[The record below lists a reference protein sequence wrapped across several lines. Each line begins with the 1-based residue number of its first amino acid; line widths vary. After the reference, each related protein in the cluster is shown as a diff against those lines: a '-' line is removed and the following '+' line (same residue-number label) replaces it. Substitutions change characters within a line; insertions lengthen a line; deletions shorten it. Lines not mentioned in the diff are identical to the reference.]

1 MKRNANR
8 ILTTHV
14 GSLPRPHDLLDMMK
28 LRLTGGPVDEA
39 KYQARVT
46 GAVAEIVKQ
55 QVDAGI
61 DIVGDGEVSKA
72 GFFTYAK
79 ERLGGLA
86 PKEGVKFELYK
97 TEHDAFPEY
106 YDEYFKK
113 AMMGGTVVPPKPL
126 FAVAPITYTGQ
137 AELKRDL
144 ANLRKAVDA
153 VKCTGAFVPSTAPSG
168 VGRNEYYRSDEE
180 FFYAVAAAMRTEY
193 AAIIEAGFDL
203 QVDDPFLS
211 DIFGDPKLDQ
221 KARVKKA
228 DMYVGS
234 INHGLKGLPEERI
247 RFHTCYGINHGPRV
261 YEPQLR
267 DVIRHIY
274 KIKAG
279 TYSFEAANARHEHD
293 YHVFE
298 THKLP
303 EGKAIMPGV
312 ITHAINIV
320 EHPELIAEWLVRF
333 AKLVG
338 RDHVIAG
345 ADCGFSSQACYHTEV
360 HPRIIWTKFRA
371 LAEGA
376 RLASKQLWAKKKA
389 AKPAARAKA
398 RRRAA

>member
-28 LRLTGGPVDEA
+28 ARLTGGAVDEA
-39 KYQARVT
+39 KYQQRVT
-46 GAVAEIVKQ
+46 QAVAEIVKQ
-55 QVDAGI
+55 QAEAGI

-72 GFFTYAK
+72 GFFVYAR
-79 ERLGGLA
+79 ERLSGLTPA
-86 PKEGVKFELYK
+86 TGEKFVLYEAEK
-97 TEHDAFPEY
+97 NAFPEY
-106 YDEYFKK
+106 YEEYFKR
-113 AMMGGTVVPPKPL
+113 AMMGGNVAP
-126 FAVAPITYTGQ
+126 VAPIDATGPIEYIGHDQ
-137 AELKRDL
+137 LRRDL
-144 ANLRKAVDA
+144 ENLRKAVDA
-153 VKCTGAFVPSTAPSG
+153 VKCEGAFVPATAPSG
-168 VGRNEYYRSDEE
+168 VGRNKYYKDTEA
-180 FFYAVAAAMRTEY
+180 FFFALGEALRTEY
-193 AAIIEAGFDL
+193 KAIVDAGFDL

-211 DIFGDPKLDQ
+211 DIFGDPKLDA
-221 KARVKKA
+221 KERKKKA
-228 DMYVGS
+228 DIFVAS
-234 INHGLKGLPEERI
+234 INHALRGIPEEKV

-261 YEPQLR
+261 FEPQLR
-267 DVIRHIY
+267 DVIRHIL

-279 TYSFEAANARHEHD
+279 VYSFEAANARHEHD

-298 THKLP
+298 DVKLP

-320 EHPELIAEWLVRF
+320 EHPELIAEWLVRW

-338 RDHVIAG
+338 RHNVIAG

-376 RLASKQLWAKKKA
+376 RLASEQLWAKKP
-389 AKPAARAKA
+389 AKGKAKA
-398 RRRAA
+398 KRAA

>member
-1 MKRNANR
+1 MTRNANR
-8 ILTTHV
+8 ILTSHV
-14 GSLPRPHDLLDMMK
+14 GSLPRPHDLLDLMK
-28 LRLTGGPVDEA
+28 ARLTGQPVDEA

-46 GAVAEIVKQ
+46 SAVAEIVAKQ
-55 QVDAGI
+55 VECGI
-61 DIVGDGEVSKA
+61 DIVCDGETSKA

-79 ERLGGLA
+79 QRLGGLA
-86 PKEGVKFELYK
+86 PKPGVKFELYPAETK
-97 TEHDAFPEY
+97 AFPEY
-106 YDEYFKK
+106 YEDYMKR
-113 AMMGGTVVPPKPL
+113 AMMGGTVAPVQPL
-126 FAVAPITYTGQ
+126 YAVGPVTYIGE

-153 VKCTGAFVPSTAPSG
+153 VKVAGAFVPSTAPSG
-168 VGRNEYYRSDEE
+168 VGRNEYYKNDEE
-180 FFYAVAAAMRTEY
+180 FFYAVAGAMRTEW
-193 AAIIEAGFDL
+193 AAILEAGFDL

-211 DIFGDPKLDQ
+211 DIFGDPTLSE
-221 KARVKKA
+221 AERVKKA

-234 INHGLKGLPEERI
+234 INHGLRGLPADRI

-261 YEPQLR
+261 FEPQLR

-274 KIKAG
+274 KIDAG
-279 TYSFEAANARHEHD
+279 IYSFEAANARHEHD
-293 YHVFE
+293 YHTFE

-333 AKLVG
+333 ANIVG
-338 RDHVIAG
+338 RDNVIAG

-360 HPRIIWTKFRA
+360 HPTIIWTKFKA

-376 RLASKQLWAKKKA
+376 KLASQQLWGKKA
-389 AKPAARAKA
+389 AA
-398 RRRAA
+398 